1 MTALPKVTAMYV
13 QTEILFPPRLIPQL
27 RDAAGPEFRKLVDR
41 VGSLDEANPESL
53 AFTLLIIRLD
63 GCLEC
68 ETDSFRAMRGCLA
81 CALQNL
87 RRYRANERELLKLY
101 KAALKDVQTHLA
113 EHGLPPVGKRAAK
126 AAGSVPA

>member
-1 MTALPKVTAMYV
+1 MYV

-27 RDAAGPEFRKLVDR
+27 RDAGGPEFRKLVDR
-41 VGSLDEANPESL
+41 VGSLDEAHPESL
-53 AFTLLIIRLD
+53 AFTLMIIRLD

-87 RRYRANERELLKLY
+87 RRHRADERELLKLY
-101 KAALKDVQTHLA
+101 KSALKEVQAH
-113 EHGLPPVGKRAAK
+113 P
-126 AAGSVPA
+126 AAGGG

>member
-41 VGSLDEANPESL
+41 VGGLDEANPESL
-53 AFTLLIIRLD
+53 AFTLMIIRLD

-87 RRYRANERELLKLY
+87 RRHRANERELLKLY
-101 KAALKDVQTHLA
+101 KAALKDVQAHLA
-113 EHGLPPVGKRAAK
+113 EHGTPPAGKRAAK
-126 AAGSVPA
+126 AAGGVPT